1 MCSLKPLLLSRYDA
15 QDGKMEDLPRDEFL
29 KKLHGPRDSPILG
42 VARLVN
48 LDDKYLLNF
57 SRRNNPVVSGL
68 V

>member
-1 MCSLKPLLLSRYDA
+1 
-15 QDGKMEDLPRDEFL
+15 MEDLPRDEFL

-42 VARLVN
+42 VARLVD

-68 V
+68 VQCRHAQI